1 VESRSGSDTDSR
13 LRSGDEV
20 QPMTSPDS
28 SRSARQPLHAL
39 LVEDS
44 QADAELM
51 MHELHQSGFDMTW
64 DRVDTEL
71 DYLECLEKSP
81 AIILADYHL
90 PQFSGP
96 RALELLQQR
105 GLGIPFIV
113 VSGTVGEEAAAAV
126 VKQGAADYVLKNR
139 LQRLGS
145 AVMRALQGERKIAY
159 FSMEIALESAMPT
172 YSGGL
177 GVLAGDTIRS
187 AADLQV
193 PMVAVSLLHRAGHFH
208 QRFDATGWQAEEP
221 VQWNVA
227 QFLTEMPARAALIIE
242 RRPVSLRCWKYPVPG
257 AGGYFVPVY
266 LLDTDLPENSEYDRN
281 LTSVLYGGDARYRLC
296 QEVVLGIGGI
306 RMLRA
311 LGYERIDRFHMNEGH
326 ASLLT
331 LELLQEEAGKT
342 DKKHITVGDLAAVR
356 QKCIFTTHTPVPA
369 GHDQFALSALGTA
382 LGFREDL
389 SDVLDASMAVRVFGR
404 HEPAGENKSSASGQG
419 VLNMTYLGLNM
430 SRYVNGVAKRHGEIS
445 RMMFAGYRI
454 DAITNGVHAA
464 TWTSPH
470 FQALYDRHIPDWRQ
484 DNFSL
489 RHAESICTSEI
500 LEAHNRAKTEL
511 LARVKEQH
519 QLTMK
524 PDVFTIGFARRV
536 TAYKRADLLFTDPE
550 RLKEVAAQA
559 GGLQLIY
566 AGKAHPGDHEGK
578 RLIRRILELKEV
590 LQDGITIAFVRNY
603 DLALAKLITSGV
615 DLWLNTPQPPLEA
628 SGTSGMK
635 AALNGVPSLSIVD
648 GWWMEGLIE
657 GVTGWAIG
665 DEKRQREDES
675 SSVRDAASLYDKLER
690 VIIPMFHRDRERF
703 VEVMRHAIAVNGSFF
718 NTQRML
724 QQYVLSAY
732 FR

>member
-1 VESRSGSDTDSR
+1 MTNQESPR
-13 LRSGDEV
+13 
-20 QPMTSPDS
+20 P
-28 SRSARQPLHAL
+28 ARQPLRVL
-39 LVEDS
+39 LVEHNPD
-44 QADAELM
+44 DAELIVQ
-51 MHELHQSGFDMTW
+51 ELHRSGFDLTW
-64 DRVDTEL
+64 DRVDTEET
-71 DYLECLEKSP
+71 YLACLEKAP
-81 AIILADYHL
+81 TMILADYAL
-90 PQFSGP
+90 PQFSGL

-105 GLGIPFIV
+105 GLGIPFIM
-113 VSGTVGEEAAAAV
+113 VSGTIGEEVAAAV
-126 VKQGAADYVLKNR
+126 VKQGAKDFVLKSRLNR
-139 LQRLGS
+139 LGTAVVS
-145 AVMRALQGERKIAY
+145 ALEGERKIAY
-159 FSMEIALESAMPT
+159 FSMEIALESAMPS

-187 AADLQV
+187 AADLQLPV
-193 PMVAVSLLHRAGHFH
+193 VAISLLHRSGHFH
-208 QRFDATGWQAEEP
+208 QRFDASGWQTEAP

-227 QFLTEMPARAALIIE
+227 QFLIEMPARAMLTIE
-242 RRPVSLRCWKYPVPG
+242 GRKLGLRCWKYQVLG
-257 AGGYFVPVY
+257 IGGYCVPVY
-266 LLDTDLPENSEYDRN
+266 LLDADLPENGEWDRK

-296 QEVVLGIGGI
+296 QEVILGIGGV

-311 LGYERIDRFHMNEGH
+311 LGYQRIDRFHMNEGH

-331 LELLQEEAGKT
+331 LELLQEEAFKAER
-342 DKKHITVGDLAAVR
+342 KHISVGDLASVR

-369 GHDQFALSALGTA
+369 GHDQFPLSCLGTT

-389 SDVLDASMAVRVFGR
+389 SDVVDTNMAVRIFGR
-404 HEPAGENKSSASGQG
+404 HEPPGEKKSSPGGQAL
-419 VLNMTYLGLNM
+419 LNMTYLGLNM

-445 RMMFAGYRI
+445 RLMFAGYHI

-489 RHAESICTSEI
+489 RHAESIPGREI
-500 LEAHNRAKTEL
+500 LEAHDLAKTEL
-511 LARVKEQH
+511 LARVNEQH
-519 QLTMK
+519 KLSMK
-524 PDVFTIGFARRV
+524 PEVFTVGFARRV
-536 TAYKRADLLFTDPE
+536 TAYKRADLLFTDLE
-550 RLKEVAAQA
+550 RLKKLATQG

-566 AGKAHPGDHEGK
+566 AGKAHPSDQEGK
-578 RLIRRILELKEV
+578 RLIRRVLELKEV
-590 LQDGITIAFVRNY
+590 LKDGITLVFLPNY
-603 DLALAKLITSGV
+603 DLAMAKLITSGV

-635 AALNGVPSLSIVD
+635 AALNGVPSLSVVD

-665 DEKRQREDES
+665 DEKRQPEDES
-675 SSVRDAASLYDKLER
+675 SSRRDAVSLYDKLER
-690 VIIPMFHRDRERF
+690 VIIPMFHSDRF

>member
-1 VESRSGSDTDSR
+1 
-13 LRSGDEV
+13 
-20 QPMTSPDS
+20 MTSPES
-28 SRSARQPLHAL
+28 PRSARQPLHVL
-39 LVEDS
+39 LVEDNPD
-44 QADAELM
+44 DAELM
-51 MHELHQSGFDMTW
+51 AHELRHSGFDLTW
-64 DRVDTEL
+64 DRVDTEAE
-71 DYLECLEKSP
+71 YLAGLEKSP
-81 AIILADYHL
+81 AIILADYAL

-96 RALELLQQR
+96 RALDLLQQR
-105 GLGIPFIV
+105 GLSIPFIV
-113 VSGTVGEEAAAAV
+113 VSGTIGEEAAAAV
-126 VKQGAADYVLKNR
+126 MKQGAADYVLKSR
-139 LQRLGS
+139 LNRLGS
-145 AVMRALQGERKIAY
+145 AVLRALQGERKIAY

-187 AADLQV
+187 AADLQL
-193 PMVAVSLLHRAGHFH
+193 PMVAISLLHRAGHFH
-208 QRFDATGWQAEEP
+208 QRFDAAGWQTEEP
-221 VQWNVA
+221 VEWNVA
-227 QFLTEMPARAALIIE
+227 QFLTEMPARATLTIE
-242 RRPVSLRCWKYPVPG
+242 GRKLSLRCWKYQVQG
-257 AGGYFVPVY
+257 ISGYLVPVY
-266 LLDTDLPENSEYDRN
+266 LLDADLPENREWDRK
-281 LTSVLYGGDARYRLC
+281 LTSVLYGGDSRYRLC
-296 QEVVLGIGGI
+296 QEVVLGIGGV

-331 LELLQEEAGKT
+331 LELLQEELAKT
-342 DKKHITVGDLAAVR
+342 GSKQIRVGDLAAVR

-369 GHDQFALSALGTA
+369 GHDQFALSSLGTT

-389 SDVLDASMAVRVFGR
+389 SDVLDTNMAVRVFGR
-404 HEPAGENKSSASGQG
+404 HEPPGDQKSSPSGQAK
-419 VLNMTYLGLNM
+419 LNMTYLGLNM
-430 SRYVNGVAKRHGEIS
+430 SGYVNGVAKRHGEIS
-445 RMMFAGYRI
+445 RMMFAGYHI

-470 FQALYDRHIPDWRQ
+470 FQALYDRHIADWRQ

-489 RHAESICTSEI
+489 RHAESIPGPEI

-511 LARVKEQH
+511 LARVNEQH
-519 QLTMK
+519 RLAMK
-524 PDVFTIGFARRV
+524 PELFTIGFARRV
-536 TAYKRADLLFTDPE
+536 TAYKRADLLFTDLE
-550 RLKEVAAQA
+550 RLKKVAANS

-566 AGKAHPGDHEGK
+566 AGKAHPSDQEGK
-578 RLIRRILELKEV
+578 RLIRRILELKEE
-590 LQDGITIAFVRNY
+590 LKDGIRIAFLPNY
-603 DLALAKLITSGV
+603 DLELAKLITSGV

-675 SSVRDAASLYDKLER
+675 SGLRDAASLYDKLER
-690 VIIPMFHRDRERF
+690 VIIPMFHGDRDRF
-703 VEVMRHAIAVNGSFF
+703 VEIMRHAIAVNGSFF

>member
-1 VESRSGSDTDSR
+1 
-13 LRSGDEV
+13 
-20 QPMTSPDS
+20 MTEPENP
-28 SRSARQPLHAL
+28 RPALQALHAL

-44 QADAELM
+44 PDDAELM
-51 MHELHQSGFDMTW
+51 AHELRLSGFDLIW
-64 DRVDTEL
+64 DRVDTEA
-71 DYLECLEKSP
+71 DYLAHLEKSP
-81 AIILADYHL
+81 AIILADYSL
-90 PQFSGP
+90 PQFSGL

-105 GLGIPFIV
+105 GLSIPFVV
-113 VSGTVGEEAAAAV
+113 VSGTIGEEAAAAV
-126 VKQGAADYVLKNR
+126 VKQGAADYVLKSR
-139 LQRLGS
+139 LSRLGA
-145 AVMRALQGERKIAY
+145 AVRRALQGERKIAY

-193 PMVAVSLLHRAGHFH
+193 PMVAVSLLHRAGHFQ
-208 QRFDATGWQAEEP
+208 QRFDATGWQREEP
-221 VQWNVA
+221 VEWKVE
-227 QFLTEMPARAALIIE
+227 QFLMEMPARTALIIE
-242 RRPVSLRCWKYPVPG
+242 GRQVHLRCWRYQ
-257 AGGYFVPVY
+257 AQDIGGYSVPVY
-266 LLDTDLPENSEYDRN
+266 LLDTDIPENSVWDRR
-281 LTSVLYGGDARYRLC
+281 LTSVLYGGDSRYRLC
-296 QEVVLGIGGI
+296 QEVMLGIGGV

-331 LELLQEEAGKT
+331 LELLQEEAGKAQRS
-342 DKKHITVGDLAAVR
+342 HISVGDLASVR

-369 GHDQFALSALGTA
+369 GHDQFALSSLGAT

-389 SDVLDASMAVRVFGR
+389 SDVLETGVAARVFGR
-404 HEPAGENKSSASGQG
+404 HEPAGGTESFSSAEAQ
-419 VLNMTYLGLNM
+419 LNMTHLGLNM

-445 RMMFAGYRI
+445 RLMFAGYHI

-489 RHAESICTSEI
+489 RHTESIPGPEI
-500 LEAHNRAKTEL
+500 CQAHARAKEEL
-511 LARVKEQH
+511 LARVKEEQKTEMR
-519 QLTMK
+519 LE
-524 PDVFTIGFARRV
+524 VFTVGFAHRV
-536 TAYKRADLLFTDPE
+536 TAYKRADLVFTDLE
-550 RLKEVAAQA
+550 RFKQIAIQA

-566 AGKAHPGDHEGK
+566 AGKAHPSDQEGK
-578 RLIRRILELKEV
+578 QLIRRILELKEM
-590 LQDGITIAFVRNY
+590 LKDSIAIAFLPNY
-603 DLALAKLITSGV
+603 DLALAKLITAGV
-615 DLWLNTPQPPLEA
+615 DLWLNTPRPPLEA

-635 AALNGVPSLSIVD
+635 AALNGIPSLSIVD

-675 SSVRDAASLYDKLER
+675 SGLRDAASLYDKLER
-690 VIIPMFHRDRERF
+690 VIIPLFHCNHDRF
-703 VEVMRHAIAVNGSFF
+703 LEVMRHAIAVNGSFF